1 MRAPLLAAALLACRA
16 GAAGERHEEAAAP
29 RFVATTF
36 SGSGFASPSSTMLVA
51 TSADGEL
58 FTNIAA
64 GRHNN
69 ASSAPLYSMPGG
81 VRDPSLL
88 RWRGRWF
95 VVLSF
100 AQNKSSSLFL
110 ASSADLRHW
119 EPLGA
124 AGGGRGLLLAPLS
137 RDNFVDVPQL
147 IVGKDGNLH
156 AIADLDGPERWV
168 EIHLRNGTATPPSE
182 WGDAASSAPRQL
194 RDTLGAGLV
203 QGNSFV
209 TLHRGTYYMV
219 FDRVGKSA
227 NDRGYFMRTS
237 AGLTEGWSTPR
248 RLNISSLVN
257 GGDSESLVWL
267 DDGRTLRF
275 YISDGNVVED
285 PKSKH
290 RMWYVDSANNGTT
303 WSAPRQLRFEGFEMW
318 NGGSVINWAQV
329 VHVPASQR

>member
-119 EPLGA
+119 EPAG
-124 AGGGRGLLLAPLS
+124 GGGRGLLLAPLS

-147 IVGKDGNLH
+147 IVGKDGEPARH
-156 AIADLDGPERWV
+156 RRPGWS
-168 EIHLRNGTATPPSE
+168 GTVGRDPPTQRHC
-182 WGDAASSAPRQL
+182 DAPQ
-194 RDTLGAGLV
+194 
-203 QGNSFV
+203 
-209 TLHRGTYYMV
+209 
-219 FDRVGKSA
+219 RVGRRCELVRPSA
-227 NDRGYFMRTS
+227 AAGYAGRGAR
-237 AGLTEGWSTPR
+237 A
-248 RLNISSLVN
+248 
-257 GGDSESLVWL
+257 
-267 DDGRTLRF
+267 
-275 YISDGNVVED
+275 
-285 PKSKH
+285 
-290 RMWYVDSANNGTT
+290 
-303 WSAPRQLRFEGFEMW
+303 RQ
-318 NGGSVINWAQV
+318 
-329 VHVPASQR
+329 